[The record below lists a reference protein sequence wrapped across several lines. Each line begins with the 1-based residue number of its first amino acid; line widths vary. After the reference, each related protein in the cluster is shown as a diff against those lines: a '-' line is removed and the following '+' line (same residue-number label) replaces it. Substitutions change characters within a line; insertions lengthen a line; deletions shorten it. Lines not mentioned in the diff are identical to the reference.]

1 MGFQHLTAK
10 QILVYNKKKPEQLSF
25 WPKSRNTRITKMNDN
40 TNMDSAI
47 AGYRD
52 NTNMDSAIAGYRKWI
67 NWLLA
72 KKVESVG

>member
-1 MGFQHLTAK
+1 
-10 QILVYNKKKPEQLSF
+10 
-25 WPKSRNTRITKMNDN
+25 
-40 TNMDSAI
+40 MDSAI